1 MNTTDDNTAPSLQFT
16 QDELAMLGRTADAL
30 SAYMGAVVLAEV
42 GRNEDT
48 EWVVFGRAIGED
60 EEIEKDVVHVQMGG
74 SGTRMLG
81 QQGGLG
87 TTSDQFDCIFL
98 WAVEITDDP
107 DERFVRLDQDGEV
120 FDTASE
126 LATLLPFSLQEP
138 EVNLA
143 DEDAI
148 DNDGEPSGD
157 DEEDGDE
164 DGDEDYE
171 EGDGDDGES
180 DPEDIAS
187 KPAGRPPTLH

>member
-1 MNTTDDNTAPSLQFT
+1 MNPIDDNTAPALQFT
-16 QDELAMLGRTADAL
+16 PTELAMLGRTADAL

-60 EEIEKDVVHVQMGG
+60 EELEKDVVHVQMGG
-74 SGTRMLG
+74 TGTKLLG
-81 QQGGLG
+81 QQGGLNA
-87 TTSDQFDCIFL
+87 SLEQFDCVFL

-138 EVNLA
+138 EIDPD

-148 DNDGEPSGD
+148 DD
-157 DEEDGDE
+157 DENQSEETDEADPGDIT
-164 DGDEDYE
+164 
-171 EGDGDDGES
+171 S
-180 DPEDIAS
+180 H
-187 KPAGRPPTLH
+187 PAGRPPTLH

>member
-1 MNTTDDNTAPSLQFT
+1 MNPIDDNTAPALQFT
-16 QDELAMLGRTADAL
+16 PTELAMLGRTADAL

-60 EEIEKDVVHVQMGG
+60 EELEKDVVHVQMGG
-74 SGTRMLG
+74 TGTKLLG
-81 QQGGLG
+81 QQGGLNA
-87 TTSDQFDCIFL
+87 SLEQFDCIFL

-138 EVNLA
+138 EIDPD

-148 DNDGEPSGD
+148 DD
-157 DEEDGDE
+157 DENQSEETDEADPGDIT
-164 DGDEDYE
+164 
-171 EGDGDDGES
+171 S
-180 DPEDIAS
+180 H
-187 KPAGRPPTLH
+187 PAGRPPTLH

>member
-1 MNTTDDNTAPSLQFT
+1 MNPIDDNTAPALQFT
-16 QDELAMLGRTADAL
+16 PTELAMLGRTADAL

-60 EEIEKDVVHVQMGG
+60 EELEKDVVHVQMGG
-74 SGTRMLG
+74 TGTKLLG
-81 QQGGLG
+81 QQGGLNA
-87 TTSDQFDCIFL
+87 SLEQFDCVFL

-138 EVNLA
+138 EIDPD
-143 DEDAI
+143 DEDSI
-148 DNDGEPSGD
+148 DD
-157 DEEDGDE
+157 DENQSEETDEADPGDIT
-164 DGDEDYE
+164 
-171 EGDGDDGES
+171 S
-180 DPEDIAS
+180 H
-187 KPAGRPPTLH
+187 PAGRPPTLH